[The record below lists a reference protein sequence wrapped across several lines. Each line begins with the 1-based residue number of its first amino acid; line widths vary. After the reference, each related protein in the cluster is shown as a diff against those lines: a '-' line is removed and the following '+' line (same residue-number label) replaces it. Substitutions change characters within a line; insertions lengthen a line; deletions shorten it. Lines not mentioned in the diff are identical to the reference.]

1 MKKIDVE
8 ICQKT
13 KKIKKREYARNWS
26 QNLIEE
32 QKNKKR
38 EYRKNRYHM
47 MIKAC

>member
-1 MKKIDVE
+1 MSE
-8 ICQKT
+8 NE
-13 KKIKKREYARNWS
+13 KIKKREYARNWY

-47 MIKAC
+47 MINAC